1 MPIGLLSCTA
11 KYNTQTLRVLH
22 SIPSLKFSFNN
33 SLFFF
38 PLPVSVDFQ
47 STVNLT
53 KLNNINTAARYE
65 LEGYAGPFLP
75 DAVTTVDAKVG
86 QACSAKYVLL
96 QLSSGILFIFVFL
109 YFVIPCR
116 KFGLPFLGEAQQL
129 QERCYP
135 FLIITYIYHTII
147 SALSAHITVNTCILP
162 MCAVFLLVQTVAE
175 LPAFHIFNMHTN
187 VDACNCSQRLYK
199 CFRESALKI
208 DSGEDISYCI
218 EESKPCQ
225 NCAWLFSLMLCQQR

>member
-1 MPIGLLSCTA
+1 MPIGLLSCTT
-11 KYNTQTLRVLH
+11 KYNTQTLRVLR

-96 QLSSGILFIFVFL
+96 QLSSGFFFFFFVFH
-109 YFVIPCR
+109 Y
-116 KFGLPFLGEAQQL
+116 
-129 QERCYP
+129 
-135 FLIITYIYHTII
+135 
-147 SALSAHITVNTCILP
+147 
-162 MCAVFLLVQTVAE
+162 
-175 LPAFHIFNMHTN
+175 
-187 VDACNCSQRLYK
+187 
-199 CFRESALKI
+199 
-208 DSGEDISYCI
+208 
-218 EESKPCQ
+218 
-225 NCAWLFSLMLCQQR
+225 SL